1 MCTKALNI
9 LILTWLFV
17 AAGGIGVPE
26 VQGRERLE
34 LAGQWHTNLGECR
47 LPGTT
52 DESHLGGGQH
62 PTDVDYQLTRL
73 WPYAG
78 VVVYEREIIVPQ
90 KMADQPLQL
99 WMERTKPSCL
109 WVDGDSIGRRDHLY
123 APHVYRIAG
132 LAEGRHTLRIAVD
145 NGPQSVPAEIQG
157 SHAWTDATQTNWN
170 GILGEFYLETLP
182 SLRLDDVQVYP
193 DVDKNSI
200 QVRYKVG
207 SESRQP
213 ARFVLNVYKEDDVQA
228 KEGNMVKAENKASAG
243 DKAELASR
251 GNAGEKAPV
260 AKRVVVTAEVPEG
273 ESTYTA
279 EVTFD
284 MKPELWSEFH
294 PALYRLQLTSTAEG
308 TGMCD
313 TATVTF
319 GMRKLEVEGRR
330 MKLNG
335 HYIFLRGKHDACV
348 FPLTGYAPMD
358 VESWEKVLRKA
369 KAYGINHYRFHSW
382 APPKAA
388 FEAADRVGIYM
399 APELPLWGTIDPSR
413 TALNEFLRREG
424 SMLLNWCGNAPSFCM
439 MGLGNELW
447 GDVEEMHRWL
457 DAFRAEDGR
466 HLYNYG
472 SNNQLGWQGPHDGED
487 YYTTCRVGGKVDQSG
502 ADPHTVPEARYS
514 SHVRSSF
521 SYADADGGGI
531 LNMMRPNTRRDYR
544 QAILACPRP
553 VVSHET
559 CQFQIWPDFDQ
570 IDKYTGVLYPYNLEV
585 FRDRLERAGLAR
597 YDKAFAQASGLW
609 SVACDKADIEY
620 CLRTSEMGG
629 YQMLDLQDY
638 PGQGSALCG
647 PLDAMMESKGIV
659 TAEQFREFCS
669 PVVPLALM
677 DSLCISTAQGTLT
690 LDVSVFNYSESDWTE
705 PVCWTL
711 TGKDCRLKGKISPVC
726 VGQGDVAHVGS
737 VPVSLGKIKKAQR
750 LTLTLT
756 TGAYCNTYSL
766 WVYPEPAQPES
777 AYVSG
782 MGSVSEQAHKTETT
796 IKHPKA
802 RKSETAFIETDTLD
816 AVMASRLEEGAT
828 VLLTPKA
835 AKNTVGPLFTND
847 YWNYAM
853 FKTISENNRK
863 TVSPG
868 TLGYL
873 IESGHGALASF
884 PTDTHTDWQWWC
896 IAQHTR
902 PLILDGVPTE
912 LHPIVRAID
921 NVNRCHSLGVLMEL
935 RVGRGRLMLCMC
947 DLKAISPWTEGRA
960 FARSIRQYMTSRAF
974 DPTDTLTVAQLRAL
988 LDGERHEENIQG
1000 VENISD
1006 YAQP

>member
-1 MCTKALNI
+1 MRRKALNI
-9 LILTWLFV
+9 LFLTLLLV
-17 AAGGIGVPE
+17 AVEGGGVPE
-26 VQGRERLE
+26 VQGRERME
-34 LAGQWHTNLGECR
+34 LAGQWRTNLGECS

-52 DESHLGGGQH
+52 DESHLGGGLH

-73 WPYAG
+73 WPYVGA
-78 VVVYEREIIVPQ
+78 VVYEREIMVPPT
-90 KMADQPLQL
+90 MADRPLQL
-99 WMERTKPSCL
+99 WMERTKPSRL

-123 APHVYRIAG
+123 APHVYRITG

-145 NGPQSVPAEIQG
+145 NGPQSVPTEIQG

-182 SLRLDDVQVYP
+182 SLRLDNVQVYP
-193 DVDKNSI
+193 DVDRNSI
-200 QVRYKVG
+200 RVRYRVG
-207 SESRQP
+207 SENRQP
-213 ARFVLNVYKEDDVQA
+213 ARFVLSVYRADEQDK
-228 KEGNMVKAENKASAG
+228 AG
-243 DKAELASR
+243 DKDKV
-251 GNAGEKAPV
+251 GGKNNAGEKAPV
-260 AKRVVVTAEVPEG
+260 AKRVVVTADVPEG

-284 MKPELWSEFH
+284 VKPELWSEFH
-294 PALYRLQLTSTAEG
+294 PALYRLQLTSTAEV
-308 TGMCD
+308 TGECD

-319 GMRKLEVEGRR
+319 GMRKLEVDGRR
-330 MKLNG
+330 LKLNG
-335 HYIFLRGKHDACV
+335 NYIFLRGKHDACV

-358 VESWEKVLRKA
+358 VESWEKVLRTA

-388 FEAADRVGIYM
+388 FEAADRVGIYL

-413 TALNEFLRREG
+413 TTLNEFLRREG
-424 SMLLNWCGNAPSFCM
+424 SMLLDWCGNAPSFCM

-447 GDVEEMHRWL
+447 GDVDEMHRWL

-487 YYTTCRVGGKVDQSG
+487 YYTTCRVGGKVDQSD
-502 ADPHTVPEARYS
+502 ADPRIVPEARYS

-521 SYADADGGGI
+521 SFADADGGGL
-531 LNMMRPNTRRDYR
+531 LNKMRPNTRRNYR

-553 VVSHET
+553 VISHET
-559 CQFQIWPDFDQ
+559 CQFQIWPDFEQ

-585 FRDRLERAGLAR
+585 FRDRLDQAGLGR
-597 YDKAFAQASGLW
+597 YGKAFAKASGLW

-620 CLRTSEMGG
+620 CLRTPEMCG

-659 TAEQFREFCS
+659 TADEFREFCS

-690 LDVSVFNYSESDWTE
+690 LDVSVFNYSESDWME
-705 PVCWTL
+705 SVCWTL
-711 TGKDCRLKGKISPVC
+711 TGKGCRLKGKIGPVS

-737 VPVSLGKIKKAQR
+737 ASVSLAKIKKAQR
-750 LTLTLT
+750 MTLTLT
-756 TGAYCNTYSL
+756 TGAYRNTYNL
-766 WVYPEPAQPES
+766 WVYPESAQMES

-782 MGSVSEQAHKTETT
+782 KAFVSEKTPGLELAHK
-796 IKHPKA
+796 P
-802 RKSETAFIETDTLD
+802 ETAFIETDTLD
-816 AVMASRLEEGAT
+816 AATARRLEEGAT

-835 AKNTVGPLFTND
+835 AQNTVGPLFTND

-863 TVSPG
+863 MVSPG

-873 IESGHGALASF
+873 IDSRHGALASF
-884 PTDTHTDWQWWC
+884 PTETHTDWQWWC

-902 PLILDGVPTE
+902 PLILDGSPAE

-921 NVNRCHSLGVLMEL
+921 NVNRCHNMGVLMEL

-947 DLKAISPWTEGRA
+947 DLQAISTWTEGRA

-974 DPTDTLTVAQLRAL
+974 NPTDTLSVVQLRAL